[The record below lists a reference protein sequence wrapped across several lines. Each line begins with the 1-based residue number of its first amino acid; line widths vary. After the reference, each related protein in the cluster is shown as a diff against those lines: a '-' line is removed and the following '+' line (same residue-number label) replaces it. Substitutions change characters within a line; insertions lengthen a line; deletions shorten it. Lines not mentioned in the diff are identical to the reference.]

1 MLLKKEK
8 SKMLWHGN
16 IENIVEREVDIDI
29 KFVWNC
35 KYLGL
40 KQRTVGN
47 GDEEMMREAGRK
59 EDCIG

>member
-1 MLLKKEK
+1 
-8 SKMLWHGN
+8 MLWHGN

-40 KQRTVGN
+40 KQRMVGH
-47 GDEEMMREAGRK
+47 GDEEMVREAGRK
-59 EDCIG
+59 EDRIG